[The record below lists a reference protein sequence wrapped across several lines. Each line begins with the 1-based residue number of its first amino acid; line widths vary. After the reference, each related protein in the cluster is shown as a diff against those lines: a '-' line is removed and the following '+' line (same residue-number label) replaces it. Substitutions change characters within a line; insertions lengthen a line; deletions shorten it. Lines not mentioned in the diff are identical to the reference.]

1 MTLPL
6 HKRYEIIF
14 LHEHPKVENLSF
26 SKIAVYIGCSKS
38 TVIYWVQRWQISKD
52 LTEEPKPGRQRS
64 TTAKQDE
71 RIVKMAKTEHNI
83 TSTKIQGIM
92 EKRVLTSVQE
102 LLGVVFMN
110 LEANILTKFRNL
122 FFRRTTGKN
131 DLNGQSYI
139 KILTGIKSFSRT
151 RVSFKYSHQKRR
163 CGSSA
168 RGKKYVVLS
177 SI

>member
-92 EKRVLTSVQE
+92 EK
-102 LLGVVFMN
+102 
-110 LEANILTKFRNL
+110 K
-122 FFRRTTGKN
+122 
-131 DLNGQSYI
+131 
-139 KILTGIKSFSRT
+139 GIDI
-151 RVSFKYSHQKRR
+151 
-163 CGSSA
+163 SA
-168 RGKKYVVLS
+168 RTIRRRLHEFGGKYTNEISKPLLS
-177 SI
+177 ENHRKK